1 MLPLMLLSQN
11 KHVTDKV
18 LAIAGYLGGLGEMDV
33 RELSTTRIPVW
44 AVAAAGGVVGLVGGF
59 WLVRKLPAS
68 WVLGKEH
75 RTR

>member
-1 MLPLMLLSQN
+1 MLPLLLMSN

-18 LAIAGYLGGLGEMDV
+18 LSIAGYLGGLGEMDV

-44 AVAAAGGVVGLVGGF
+44 AVAAAGVAVGLAGGF
-59 WLVRKLPAS
+59 WIVRKLPAS